1 MTLFSNFHGMKHFNH
16 LFFPLLL
23 LMLALPA
30 QAQRLSI
37 ESFFE
42 AVDDITASAQST
54 MRIDNN
60 GVPCA
65 LVKVYLPVEGAT
77 FDGSNTVGSTAFHVN
92 QYWVY
97 LIEHSKKLFVN
108 VPGYLPLEVS
118 FADYDVPSLS
128 SKTTYVLVLNTGGP
142 VRVQQQ
148 YVQLQVTPKDA
159 LVELEGELLVVTD
172 GVASKR
178 VRLGNYKYRVTADG
192 YHETE
197 GTVSVYDS
205 NAPTVLNVALN
216 PAFGWLTIAE
226 DASLVGARI
235 YADNKVIGEGSLSN
249 FRLQSGR
256 HAISVIKEGFT
267 PFSQTIMVGDGQ
279 NSVLNI
285 SLKKDAAE
293 VSISVKENAEIWIN
307 EELKGSGFWS
317 GQLASGEY
325 IIESKLPGRQT
336 MQKIVEVK
344 PDGHQNIEL
353 DVPGYYYG
361 SLDLNSFPVGASLSI
376 DGQYIGQTP
385 LVKNGLTAGDHQIS
399 LTKLDYK
406 DYTQV
411 VNVVADQITEL
422 SIDLIPEK
430 EIQLPATNIQATQEE
445 LVIPEETDKLPV
457 VEERQVISQK
467 MSERNNHAVAMN
479 TPNVYIDALFQMGSM
494 MGFGAGIGGYYK
506 RINSEADLVVGL
518 SETAPI
524 FWNGTSSAT
533 YSYTYKA
540 TYYGAKLG
548 YLVPIGDRMGLT
560 PQIGIGVTKING
572 SVDQKGTGVDPN
584 IYKSY
589 AVPMSLA
596 LRFNYAITRNLGISV
611 CPEYSFAINKGG
623 IYSSM
628 ANVDST
634 AKGFANGFNV
644 KAGLVVSF

>member
-16 LFFPLLL
+16 LFFSLLL

-30 QAQRLSI
+30 QAQKLSI

-54 MRIDNN
+54 MRMDNN

-77 FDGSNTVGSTAFHVN
+77 FDGSNTVGNTDFHVN

-192 YHETE
+192 YHEKE

-205 NAPTVLNVALN
+205 NAPTVLNVTLN

-267 PFSQTIMVGDGQ
+267 PFSQTIMVEDGQ

-307 EELKGSGFWS
+307 EELKGSGYWS

-361 SLDLNSFPVGASLSI
+361 SLDLNSCPVGASLSI

-430 EIQLPATNIQATQEE
+430 EIQLSATNIQATQEE
-445 LVIPEETDKLPV
+445 IVIPEEPDKLPV

-467 MSERNNHAVAMN
+467 MPERNNHTVAIN
-479 TPNVYIDALFQMGSM
+479 NPNVYIDAFFQMGSM

-506 RINSEADLVVGL
+506 RI
-518 SETAPI
+518 
-524 FWNGTSSAT
+524 
-533 YSYTYKA
+533 
-540 TYYGAKLG
+540 
-548 YLVPIGDRMGLT
+548 
-560 PQIGIGVTKING
+560 
-572 SVDQKGTGVDPN
+572 
-584 IYKSY
+584 
-589 AVPMSLA
+589 
-596 LRFNYAITRNLGISV
+596 
-611 CPEYSFAINKGG
+611 
-623 IYSSM
+623 
-628 ANVDST
+628 
-634 AKGFANGFNV
+634 
-644 KAGLVVSF
+644 